1 MPDNYTKPA
10 AAVLA
15 KAKAA
20 AKKNGSEPVGSEHL
34 LLGLLQENSGTA
46 GAVLAAFHVEE
57 KKASA
62 LINDLIRPAA
72 PTAVAMPGEYTPR
85 AAAILKN
92 AAVEAKALSLDRV
105 GTEHILLAIIEDVEC
120 VGARLLHT
128 MGVNLQEMFR
138 MLLDLMDAPPE
149 RSRDLMRQVRMP
161 GDTAYGETPV
171 LDQYSTDMTAL
182 AREGKLDPVVGRASE
197 TERIIQILSRR
208 TKNNPCLIG
217 EPGVGKTAIV
227 EGLAQKIASGDV
239 PECLA
244 GKRVVTVDMAGM
256 VAGSKYRGEFEERM
270 KQVLEEVMQSGDV
283 LLFIDELHT
292 IIGAGGAEG
301 SLDASNIMKPFLSRG
316 RLQVIGAT
324 TISEYRKYVEKD
336 PALERRFQPVMVEE
350 PSLEE
355 TVLILAGLKG
365 TYEKHH
371 SVTITPEALEAS
383 AALSKRYIND
393 RYLPDKAIDL
403 MDEACA
409 RVRIH
414 SSKKSAGDQS
424 LEREKEEKK
433 AELEEALKRG
443 DHETASLL
451 SGQVRELSTRI
462 DRKNGPRRGR
472 KALPPVVTEK
482 DIAEVISIWTG
493 IPASRIAEAEGKRLL
508 NLEKELHKRV
518 IGQEEAV
525 TAVAKA
531 IRRGR
536 AGLKDPSRPIGS
548 FLFLGPTGVG
558 KTELSKALAAAVF
571 GSEQA
576 MIRVDMSEYMEKHSV
591 SKMVGSPPGYV
602 GYEEGGQLSDQV
614 RTHPYSVI
622 LFDEIEKA
630 HPDVFN
636 ILLQVL
642 DEGHITDSQGRK
654 VDFKNTIL
662 IMTSNA
668 GAAAAQNPRSLGFG
682 LSDDAS
688 YGYEK
693 MKDGV
698 LEAVREIFKPEFLN
712 RIDDTIVFHSLTKPE
727 IAQITRLL
735 TDNLA
740 KRCKEQMD
748 ITLRVRKE
756 MLDFLSEKGYDV
768 KYGARPL
775 RRAVQTCVEDP
786 LSEEILKG
794 TVKEHDTVI
803 VRLKDGKAVFVVEK
817 DADKKPGKKKT
828 SGKTKTSGKAKASGK
843 KKASE

>member
-1 MPDNYTKPA
+1 MPENYTKQA
-10 AAVLA
+10 AAVLV

-20 AKKNGSEPVGSEHL
+20 AKKNGGEPVGSEHL
-34 LLGLLQENSGTA
+34 LLGLLQENTGTA

-57 KKASA
+57 KKAAA
-62 LINDLIRPAA
+62 LIGDLIRPAS
-72 PTAVAMPGEYTPR
+72 PTAVAMPGEFTPR
-85 AAAILKN
+85 AEAILKN
-92 AAVEAKALSLDRV
+92 AEAEAKALELDKV

-138 MLLDLMDAPPE
+138 ALLDLMDAPPE
-149 RSRDLMRQVRMP
+149 RSRDLMRQVRTAGDEMA
-161 GDTAYGETPV
+161 GDTPI

-182 AREGKLDPVVGRASE
+182 AREGKLDPVVGREAE
-197 TERIIQILSRR
+197 TERIMQILSRR

-227 EGLAQKIASGDV
+227 EGLAQKIASGAV
-239 PECLA
+239 PESLA

-324 TISEYRKYVEKD
+324 TVGEYRKYVEKD

-350 PSLEE
+350 PTQEE
-355 TVLILAGLKG
+355 TVQILAGLKE

-371 SVTITPEALEAS
+371 GVTITPEALEAS

-409 RVRIH
+409 RVRMRD
-414 SSKKSAGDQS
+414 SKRSAADQS
-424 LEREKEEKK
+424 LEREKEENK
-433 AELEEALKRG
+433 AGLEEALKRG
-443 DHETASLL
+443 DLEEAAVLSARMRETS
-451 SGQVRELSTRI
+451 ELI
-462 DRKNGPRRGR
+462 EKKNRPRRGR
-472 KALPPVVTEK
+472 KALPPRVTDN

-493 IPASRIAEAEGKRLL
+493 IPASRIAQSEGKRLL

-525 TAVAKA
+525 SAVAKA

-571 GSEQA
+571 GSEQS

-682 LSDDAS
+682 LSDDDS
-688 YGYEK
+688 YSYEK

-712 RIDDTIVFHSLTKPE
+712 RIDDTIVFHSLTKTE
-727 IAQITRLL
+727 IGQITNLL

-748 ITLRVRKE
+748 ITLRVRKD

-775 RRAVQTCVEDP
+775 RRAVQTYVEDP

-794 TVKEHDTVI
+794 AVKEHDTVT
-803 VRLKDGKAVFVVEK
+803 VRLKEGKAVFTVDSEVKSKPEK
-817 DADKKPGKKKT
+817 TKET
-828 SGKTKTSGKAKASGK
+828 GKTKGS
-843 KKASE
+843 KKAAKQKSSKKE